1 MDSLSYKT
9 IFANKET
16 VQKNWLVVD
25 AKGLPLGRLA
35 SQVAK
40 LIQGKHKV
48 DYSPQVNCGDHVVV
62 INTDLIK
69 LTGKKWTNKVY
80 VRHTGY
86 PGGQRFSTPRDIVRK
101 KSSTILVE
109 MAVRRMLPKNR
120 LRKPQFFNM
129 HLFAG
134 AEHKYQDKNPVAY
147 QIEI

>member
-1 MDSLSYKT
+1 MDSLSYRT
-9 IFANKET
+9 IFANVKT

-35 SQVAK
+35 SQIAR

-48 DYSPQVNCGDHVVV
+48 DYSPQVNCGDHVIV

-86 PGGQRFSTPRDIVRK
+86 PGGQRFTTPREVMK
-101 KSSTILVE
+101 SKSSTILVE

-120 LRKPQFFNM
+120 LRRPQFFNM

-134 AEHKYQDKNPVAY
+134 VEHKYQDKNPVAY